1 MLLVGNTSC
10 FLSYV
15 SKCVCKISVVQMF
28 ILKDIV
34 YTCTDKHAS
43 TKLQD
48 MLSGGLILFSMVLK
62 LFSFFLDQSS
72 FNVAL
77 KSIHHKN

>member
-10 FLSYV
+10 FLSYA

-62 LFSFFLDQSS
+62 LFSFFWTRA
-72 FNVAL
+72 AL
-77 KSIHHKN
+77 MLH